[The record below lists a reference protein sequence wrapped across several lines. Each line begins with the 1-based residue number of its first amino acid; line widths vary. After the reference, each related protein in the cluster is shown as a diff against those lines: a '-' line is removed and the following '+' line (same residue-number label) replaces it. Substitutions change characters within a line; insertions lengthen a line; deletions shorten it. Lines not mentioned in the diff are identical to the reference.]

1 MMKLPD
7 HRLDIRKVLSSP
19 PPLLD
24 HVLPGLLAGT
34 VGALVAPGAAGK
46 TMLLTQVACD
56 IAAGAPV
63 GGGIFPIAFN
73 NPTGARVVL
82 FLAEESQEVMHHRL
96 LAALENMSQ
105 MAEFRQQSACD
116 ALAERLNENL
126 HLYPLAGTERLL
138 CVNGGES
145 ITADFRQME
154 VACKDAR
161 LVIVDPLRR
170 FHSGEENDSSHMTA
184 VVNAFERITRET
196 GAAVILAHHANQS
209 SVLNGAGAQA
219 SAARGSSAL
228 SAGVRWQ
235 ANLSAITDQL
245 AVRYRIPESDRHL
258 FVRLDTPK
266 VNYVS
271 TGEPT
276 ILRKNPASGALAVW
290 KPALTIA
297 RRSSVRQ
304 TVSKVGSQTL
314 GAGR

>member
-1 MMKLPD
+1 
-7 HRLDIRKVLSSP
+7 VL
-19 PPLLD
+19 L
-24 HVLPGLLAGT
+24 H
-34 VGALVAPGAAGK
+34 GAQPW
-46 TMLLTQVACD
+46 
-56 IAAGAPV
+56 
-63 GGGIFPIAFN
+63 
-73 NPTGARVVL
+73 
-82 FLAEESQEVMHHRL
+82 
-96 LAALENMSQ
+96 
-105 MAEFRQQSACD
+105 
-116 ALAERLNENL
+116 
-126 HLYPLAGTERLL
+126 LL

-145 ITADFRQME
+145 VTADFRQMV

-209 SVLNGAGAQA
+209 SVLNGVGAQA

-290 KPALTIA
+290 KPALTVA

-314 GAGR
+314 GTGQ